1 MQPLSKREVEVLVL
15 LAKRL
20 SNKEIGE
27 KLFVAP
33 ETVKRHTINIYK
45 KLNVNKRREAVTKA
59 AALGII
65 HL

>member
-1 MQPLSKREVEVLVL
+1 MEPRSKREAEVLVL
-15 LAKRL
+15 LAKRT

-27 KLFVAP
+27 KLFVSP
-33 ETVKRHTINIYK
+33 ETVKRHTINIHE

-59 AALGII
+59 PALGII